1 MRRVVFL
8 LFTLW
13 FSVLVPGLAC
23 AKVSVSL
30 RLDRSEA
37 TLADS
42 IRMVVSVS
50 GTRDSDLQPTLTG
63 LEPFTV
69 TVGGTS
75 SRLEIVNGQVNAG
88 VDYTYFLQAKETG
101 SFQIGPAEVSVEDK
115 IYRSNGETLTIVK
128 PSQSPGADRGPL
140 FLSATVSANRV
151 YVEEQVIYTLK
162 LYRRARVSDITL
174 NLPEAEHLAFKQL
187 GKPVEYRSMHGG
199 QPYQVLEVRYALLPS
214 REGDTT
220 IAPAKMNLTVFQPK
234 SQSPRNPFDD
244 SFFKDPFFSMSAGR
258 PVTLSSEPLELQVL
272 PLPEKGRPTDF
283 SGLVGSFKI
292 ESKLEP
298 TTIKAGESATLT
310 VVVSGR
316 GNVNRIPDLRVPEL
330 EHVRLYGD
338 QPALEIEPD
347 GRGLAGSKTM
357 KWALVPEE
365 EGEYQLPGVEIS
377 FFDTKAHQYR
387 VIGTSPHS
395 ITVQPG
401 ETKRIQ
407 PSGDSTVHAARDK
420 QEVEELGRDIL
431 PIHVSIED
439 SRNPY
444 PAWPRGSLFPMF
456 LLTPVLIYATMF
468 FGRRIQKKSVQESA
482 ATKARKASKSFLK
495 LYRQGGLNWGQLALL
510 IRDYLNDRF
519 GLALGSVTADEAAEI
534 LRSNGVSLDTADKLR
549 SILEKLEDA
558 VFTGRGNEACEMGG
572 EIPELIKKIE
582 REVR

>member
-1 MRRVVFL
+1 
-8 LFTLW
+8 
-13 FSVLVPGLAC
+13 
-23 AKVSVSL
+23 
-30 RLDRSEA
+30 
-37 TLADS
+37 
-42 IRMVVSVS
+42 
-50 GTRDSDLQPTLTG
+50 
-63 LEPFTV
+63 
-69 TVGGTS
+69 
-75 SRLEIVNGQVNAG
+75 
-88 VDYTYFLQAKETG
+88 
-101 SFQIGPAEVSVEDK
+101 
-115 IYRSNGETLTIVK
+115 
-128 PSQSPGADRGPL
+128 
-140 FLSATVSANRV
+140 
-151 YVEEQVIYTLK
+151 
-162 LYRRARVSDITL
+162 
-174 NLPEAEHLAFKQL
+174 
-187 GKPVEYRSMHGG
+187 
-199 QPYQVLEVRYALLPS
+199 
-214 REGDTT
+214 
-220 IAPAKMNLTVFQPK
+220 
-234 SQSPRNPFDD
+234 
-244 SFFKDPFFSMSAGR
+244 
-258 PVTLSSEPLELQVL
+258 
-272 PLPEKGRPTDF
+272 
-283 SGLVGSFKI
+283 
-292 ESKLEP
+292 
-298 TTIKAGESATLT
+298 
-310 VVVSGR
+310 
-316 GNVNRIPDLRVPEL
+316 
-330 EHVRLYGD
+330 
-338 QPALEIEPD
+338 
-347 GRGLAGSKTM
+347 M